1 MEAIDALNS
10 IGLIP
15 YELKAKEGLALING
29 TGASCAVAALAL
41 NDLIIL
47 FNLSQVLTAFS
58 VEAMA
63 GDVECFGEFV

>member
-1 MEAIDALNS
+1 MLKDNKEWRRLLNS

-47 FNLSQVLTAFS
+47 FNLS
-58 VEAMA
+58 
-63 GDVECFGEFV
+63 